1 MENAIIICAI
11 AAVVAAAALSARK
24 HFKGEGGCCGG
35 GTYREN
41 KKLAHVAGKKIM
53 RIDGMMCE
61 NCEARVERYINEIPG
76 AACKASHKKNHAI
89 VSYEQEISDEAIC
102 AAVEKAGY
110 KVLEIRKT

>member
-1 MENAIIICAI
+1 MENVVIVGVI
-11 AAVVAAAALSARK
+11 AVIVVLAALSARR

-41 KKLAHVAGKKIM
+41 KKLAHVTGKKTV

-61 NCEARVERYINEIPG
+61 NCEARVERYINEIDG
-76 AACKASHKKNHAI
+76 AACRASHKKNTAV
-89 VSYEQEISDEAIC
+89 VSYEKEISDEAIC

-110 KVLEIRKT
+110 QVKEIR

>member
-1 MENAIIICAI
+1 MENVIVVIVLAVIV
-11 AAVVAAAALSARK
+11 VVAMLSARR

-41 KKLAHVAGKKIM
+41 KKLAHVAGKKTV

-61 NCEARVERYINEIPG
+61 NCEARVERYINEIQG
-76 AACKASHKKNHAI
+76 AACRASHKKNHAI

-110 KVLEIRKT
+110 KALEIQ

>member
-1 MENAIIICAI
+1 MENLIIIGVL
-11 AAVVAAAALSARK
+11 AVIVAAAALSAAK

-41 KKLAHVAGKKIM
+41 KKLSHVAGKKM
-53 RIDGMMCE
+53 VRIDGMMCE

-76 AACKASHKKNHAI
+76 AACRASHKKNHAI
-89 VSYEQEISDEAIC
+89 VSYEKEIDDDAIR

-110 KVLEIRKT
+110 QVLEIQ

>member
-1 MENAIIICAI
+1 MMENIVIIGVI
-11 AAVVAAAALSARK
+11 AVIVIAAALSARK

-41 KKLAHVAGKKIM
+41 KKLASVAGKKTV

-76 AACKASHKKNHAI
+76 AACRASHKKNHAI
-89 VSYEQEISDEAIC
+89 VSYEQTISDEAIR

-110 KVLEIRKT
+110 KVLEIR

>member
-1 MENAIIICAI
+1 MENVII
-11 AAVVAAAALSARK
+11 AALLIVVVAVAALSARK

-41 KKLAHVAGKKIM
+41 KKLAHVAGKKNV
-53 RIDGMMCE
+53 RIEGMMCE

-76 AACKASHKKNHAI
+76 AACRASHKKNQAI
-89 VSYEQEISDEAIC
+89 VSYETEVSDEAIR

-110 KVLEIRKT
+110 RVLEIL